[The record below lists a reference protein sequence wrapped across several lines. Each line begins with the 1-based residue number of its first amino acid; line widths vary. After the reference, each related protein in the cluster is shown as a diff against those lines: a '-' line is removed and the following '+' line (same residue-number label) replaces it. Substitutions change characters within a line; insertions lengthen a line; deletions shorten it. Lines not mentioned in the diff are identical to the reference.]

1 MESSPA
7 AEAPVEAR
15 PTFTR
20 DADDTA
26 ETETAALT
34 PAEAARRLGVARP
47 RIYALVRQGELDE
60 SGGNTLRVTVASV
73 ERRLAASP
81 PVGEP
86 IKPLG
91 AWALLALASSEA
103 AFRAHVASRIS
114 PWEQSRA
121 KRRLERRGL
130 IEIAPRLRSR
140 GAART
145 YTASAESLLAVLEDA
160 RGVLAGT
167 SAARHFGWPLPDGD
181 WPVELYVPE
190 SDLVEIVG
198 EHGLDLVLDGPA
210 DVVLRAVPDAWPFPP
225 HLRVAPELVAA
236 LDLAEAVEP
245 SLAVLGRTRLVELV
259 EGLEPPSWQRRPQR
273 RRPLRPIVPSSAF
286 ALRPHPRLQHS
297 EVADAAWD
305 DQAEREARGLVALLF
320 VAGGPLRRAELAA
333 ALRVSASRVDRAC
346 AFFRASPP
354 HGLALLE
361 SGDEI
366 QLVSAPDCGPLVER
380 FLDKPPPEPLSQAAL
395 EVLSIVA
402 YEQPVTRADIS
413 HIRAT
418 DSSGVIETLL
428 ARRLIADDPRFGG
441 CGRPS
446 FLVTTAAFLRLLG
459 IGSLAELPARPV
471 PIDLATASNRAG
483 GTLAGNID
491 VAGTTD
497 CGT

>member
-7 AEAPVEAR
+7 AKSLPEAR
-15 PTFTR
+15 PAFTR

-26 ETETAALT
+26 ETESATLT

-47 RIYALVRQGELDE
+47 RIYALVRQGELDDVA
-60 SGGNTLRVTVASV
+60 GDTLRVTLGSV

-91 AWALLALASSEA
+91 VWALLALASSDA
-103 AFRAHVASRIS
+103 AFRTHVAARLSE
-114 PWEQSRA
+114 WEQSRA
-121 KRRLERRGL
+121 KRRLERRGF
-130 IEIAPRLRSR
+130 IEVAPRLRPR
-140 GAART
+140 GVART

-167 SAARHFGWPLPDGD
+167 SAARHFGWPLPDGA

-190 SDLVEIVG
+190 SELVEIVG
-198 EHGLDLVLDGPA
+198 AHGLDRVSDEPA

-225 HLRVAPELVAA
+225 HLRVAPEIVAA
-236 LDLAEAVEP
+236 LDLAESVEP
-245 SLAVLGRTRLVELV
+245 SLAELGRARLDELA
-259 EGLEPPSWQRRPQR
+259 EKLKPSWQRRPQR
-273 RRPLRPIVPSSAF
+273 RRPLRPIVPSSGP

-297 EVADAAWD
+297 AVADAAWD

-320 VAGGPLRRAELAA
+320 VAGGSLRRAELAA
-333 ALRVSASRVDRAC
+333 ALRVSTGRVDRAC
-346 AFFRASPP
+346 TFLRASPP

-380 FLDKPPPEPLSQAAL
+380 FLDKPAPEPLSQAAL

-402 YEQPVTRADIS
+402 YEQPLTRADVS
-413 HIRAT
+413 RIRGT
-418 DSSGVIETLL
+418 DSSGVIDTLL
-428 ARRLIADDPRFGG
+428 TRGLIADDPRFGG
-441 CGRPS
+441 RGRPS

-459 IGSLAELPARPV
+459 LGSLAELPPRPV
-471 PIDLATASNRAG
+471 PS
-483 GTLAGNID
+483 D
-491 VAGTTD
+491 VL
-497 CGT
+497 